1 MKLNGNLSFHFLDK
15 MLVSAVSSNIA
26 HQSSKETNVGHDT
39 IVYIVSFC
47 KEQRIK
53 YSMKPLV
60 LVFLLLELRAI

>member
-1 MKLNGNLSFHFLDK
+1 
-15 MLVSAVSSNIA
+15 MLVSSVSSNIA

-47 KEQRIK
+47 KEQSIK